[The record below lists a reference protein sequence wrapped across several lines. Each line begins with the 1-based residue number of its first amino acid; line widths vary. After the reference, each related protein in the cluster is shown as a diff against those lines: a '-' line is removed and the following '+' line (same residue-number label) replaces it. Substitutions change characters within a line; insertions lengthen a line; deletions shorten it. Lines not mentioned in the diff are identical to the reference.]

1 MKKIL
6 KVLLFSSLM
15 FGSLVGCDKDNT
27 NSTPDNQQS
36 NTTNNVAAPKV
47 TGITLDTKAV
57 KKEYNYGDSL
67 NLSGLVVTAN
77 YDNETSK
84 AVTDYKSD
92 PSNGSKLNTLGD
104 VAVTI
109 TYEGK
114 SSSFNIAVNKVMTG
128 ITLDTTNV
136 KKDYVYKDK
145 LDLTGLVVKA
155 DYNDDSSVT
164 VTDYTVSPSDQSLLT
179 EGGENSITVSYNG
192 FNKSFRVM
200 VDKAVKSIE
209 LDTTNAKTEYNY
221 GDKFTSSGLVVKG
234 VYANGVKEVIDSGL
248 YFGIQEETELFET
261 GEKEVTVSFGSLSSS
276 YKINVVKNPSSIT
289 ANANAVKQNYKIGDK
304 LDLTGLVVTATY
316 PSGATEEVTEYTT
329 NIANNSDLNT
339 AGKFDLVVTYL
350 NKTDSFEINVIKTA
364 VDVTFNPDNA
374 KLYYHYGDQL
384 DLTGLVVT
392 VTYDD
397 GSREITSNYS
407 QSIANG
413 TALKTTEGT
422 EDIII
427 AYGKFT
433 YTVTIEVD
441 VGSCWLNTAQMK
453 TVYNYGEALN
463 TDGLRAFVRFGDGET
478 EDLVIKGTKPENG
491 TIVDTI
497 DQYFYVVATYV
508 DNTGRDQG
516 GMLALPVRFADETGT
531 HGSVD
536 LSLELSFSGDSAPR
550 KAIGTRGSN
559 FRPVFYFKPTTLMG
573 SIFDSNM
580 QRTIFRKDYE
590 LYNYDSIGGIT
601 SIRVN
606 GGEDNYDLYVGYT
619 KENMYKF
626 LESTADGDSRIYS
639 NIPNVNYMK
648 IVGKS
653 NEQPAY
659 ISSVEFDYTRD
670 ANHQM
675 VEGSASVNP
684 LSATGSF
691 VGVSKN
697 VTLDKTSLTIGTST
711 FTYTGIV
718 YKNSPLYVGDEGN
731 TVLSINDTGTNY
743 IVITDLTNSIN
754 SEYANTYY
762 QFMDASHI
770 SMYVDNVEVSENT
783 STERRTIQEGESFNF
798 SATCDAVPAE
808 IVSIT
813 VVGESFNN
821 NPDNFCGTYTIM
833 EPIKFHDINRT
844 ISDFDL
850 TIDPINIGKYDGK
863 YYALYVDYS
872 TEGYPG
878 HCEMYECTFDENY
891 VYFGDENLSM
901 RLSIDGNYDY
911 QYRNSVGADP
921 VMCNAIGFCKV
932 NLSTKPIATYSN
944 GKVEVTNGGD
954 FYIECTTSNNL
965 VSRLY
970 YRSIPY
976 VPAEITLHDLGIYVP
991 VGESKPLSYEL
1002 TSGATNPAVTF
1013 ESSDTNVATISDDG
1027 IITGISKG
1035 HTIITINTVDDSK
1048 TINLYVGTSGNI
1060 NSIRYKFTD
1069 DGNNEHIL
1077 TLFNEAYIVIDGT
1090 YIFNYSEGLYSAEYD
1105 GKSTLLELAF
1115 NGSGLYLDFVDE
1127 AGIFASS
1134 GPIVTNTSSAYKL
1147 TLIEDTI
1154 SSASTGQSGSEIAI
1168 GIGGQQTYKKY
1179 YFDFWD
1185 TLGIRHTVEYK
1196 EGIEIILDG
1205 TFIFKLSENERHICV
1220 CYIGRLAYVMEIS
1233 IDLHDSK
1240 LYFLDPKGVI
1250 FSQDGHVKTNNRKG
1264 NICLYTTGPNN

>member
-1 MKKIL
+1 ML
-6 KVLLFSSLM
+6 GSLI
-15 FGSLVGCDKDNT
+15 FGSLIGCEKEETKTGT
-27 NSTPDNQQS
+27 NNEN
-36 NTTNNVAAPKV
+36 NTTENKTIDPKV
-47 TGITLDTKAV
+47 TGISLNTGSV
-57 KKEYNYGDSL
+57 KKSYTYGDAL
-67 NLSGLVVTAN
+67 DLTGLVVTAN
-77 YDNETSK
+77 YDNNTFK
-84 AVTDYKSD
+84 TVTGYGTNPTD
-92 PSNGSKLNTLGD
+92 GSKLTTVGN
-104 VAVTI
+104 VPVTV

-114 SSSFNIAVNKVMTG
+114 TSSFDVSVEKTLKD

-136 KKDYVYKDK
+136 KKDYVFKDK

-155 DYNDDSSVT
+155 VYNDDSTLEVSG
-164 VTDYTVSPSDQSLLT
+164 YTVNPTNETILT
-179 EGGENSITVSYNG
+179 EGGDNTVTVTYNG
-192 FNKSFRVM
+192 ISKSFKVN

-209 LDTTNAKTEYNY
+209 LDTTNVKKEYNY

-248 YFGIQEETELFET
+248 YIGIQEETELFET

-276 YKINVVKNPSSIT
+276 YKINVVKDPSSIT
-289 ANANAVKQNYKIGDK
+289 ANANAVKQNYKIGEK

-316 PSGATEEVTEYTT
+316 PSGATEEVTNYTT

-364 VDVTFNPDNA
+364 VGVTFNASNA
-374 KLYYHYGDQL
+374 KLYYHYGAQL

-392 VTYDD
+392 ITYDD
-397 GSREITSNYS
+397 GSSEITTNYS

-413 TALKTTEGT
+413 TALKTTEGA

-427 AYGKFT
+427 AYGQFT

-441 VGSCWLNTAQMK
+441 VGSCWLNSSQMK

-463 TDGLRAFVRFGDGET
+463 TDGLRAYVKFGDGET
-478 EDLVIKGTKPENG
+478 ENLVIKGTEPENG
-491 TIVDTI
+491 AIVDTI
-497 DQYFYVVATYV
+497 DQYFYVVVIYV
-508 DNTGRDQG
+508 TNTGEDER

-536 LSLELSFSGDSAPR
+536 LSSTLSFSGNSAPI
-550 KAIGTRGSN
+550 KAVGTRGSN
-559 FRPVFYFKPTTLMG
+559 FRPVFYFKPTTLME
-573 SIFDSNM
+573 STFESNM
-580 QRTIFRKDYE
+580 QRTIFKKDYE

-606 GGEDNYDLYVGYT
+606 GGADNYDLYVGYT

-626 LESTADGDSRIYS
+626 LESTADGDSRIYN

-670 ANHQM
+670 ANHQII
-675 VEGSASVNP
+675 EGSASVNP

-691 VGVSKN
+691 VSGSKN
-697 VTLDKTSLTIGTST
+697 LTLDKTTLTIGSST

-731 TVLSINDTGTNY
+731 TVLSIIDTGTNY

-762 QFMDASHI
+762 QVMPASHI
-770 SMYVDNVEVSENT
+770 SMYVNNVEVSENT
-783 STERRTIQEGESFNF
+783 SAERRTIQEGESFNF
-798 SATCDAVPAE
+798 SATCDTVPTE
-808 IVSIT
+808 TVSIT

-821 NPDNFCGTYTIM
+821 NPDRFCGTYTII
-833 EPIKFHDINRT
+833 EPVEFHDINQT

-850 TIDPINIGKYDGK
+850 TIDPISIEKIDGK
-863 YYALYVDYS
+863 YLAFYMDNS
-872 TEGYPG
+872 SEGYPG
-878 HCEMYECTFDENY
+878 HNEIYECTFDENY
-891 VYFGDENLSM
+891 VYFGDDHLNM
-901 RLSIDGNYDY
+901 RLSIDGNYVY
-911 QYRNSVGADP
+911 QYRNSVGVDP
-921 VMCNAIGFCKV
+921 VMCDATGYCIV
-932 NLSTKPIATYSN
+932 NLSTKPIATYRN
-944 GKVEVTNGGD
+944 GKLEVTNGGD

-976 VPAEITLHDLGIYVP
+976 VPAKITLHDLGIFVP

-1027 IITGISKG
+1027 IITGISEG
-1035 HTIITINTVDDSK
+1035 RTIITINTVDDSK
-1048 TINLYVGTSGNI
+1048 TINLYVGTSGNV
-1060 NSIRYKFTD
+1060 NSVRYKFTD

-1115 NGSGLYLDFVDE
+1115 NGLGLYLDFVDE
-1127 AGIFASS
+1127 TGIFASS
-1134 GPIVTNTSSAYKL
+1134 GPIVTNASSAYKL
-1147 TLIEDTI
+1147 TLIDDTT

-1168 GIGGQQTYKKY
+1168 GTGGQQTYKKY
-1179 YFDFWD
+1179 YFTFWD
-1185 TLGIRHTVEYK
+1185 AEGIKHKLEYK
-1196 EGIEIILDG
+1196 EGIEIILDD
-1205 TFIFKLSENERHICV
+1205 TFIFKLSEDERHICV
-1220 CYIGRLAYVMEIS
+1220 CYVGRLAYIMEIS

-1240 LYFLDPKGVI
+1240 LYFLDHKGFV
-1250 FSQDGHVKTNNRKG
+1250 FSPNGHVKTNHYKG
-1264 NICLYTTGPNN
+1264 NIRLY